1 MTNLHKRFLL
11 FFIFCIGSRLSLV
24 YISKISSEIFL
35 KIMGY
40 AYLFPAI
47 GLMYLFITNKRQK
60 GNETF
65 GEKIWWMKLRPIHSL
80 FYFLFAYFAINGNK
94 NAWKFLFLDVIFG
107 LSSFLYFHYNNGDF
121 K

>member
-1 MTNLHKRFLL
+1 
-11 FFIFCIGSRLSLV
+11 
-24 YISKISSEIFL
+24 
-35 KIMGY
+35 MGY

-80 FYFLFAYFAINGNK
+80 FYFLFAYLQLMVIKMHGN
-94 NAWKFLFLDVIFG
+94 F
-107 LSSFLYFHYNNGDF
+107 YF
-121 K
+121 